1 MLDCDDWQLTMPRTR
16 LFTLIE
22 RNTYFRGSLM
32 AQEQGACVEILFPL
46 HDHDD
51 ERGIGTDSRWSIFD
65 EYSHGGINQKF
76 TSYYST
82 AQ

>member
-1 MLDCDDWQLTMPRTR
+1 
-16 LFTLIE
+16 
-22 RNTYFRGSLM
+22 M